1 MSTKRFDAKHIAL
14 LSILVALNYVGRVV
28 FQFLPNVQPMTA
40 ILLILTLYL
49 GVWDGLIVATLSLIL
64 SNMILGMGP
73 WTFAQL
79 FSYAVIILFT
89 GFILRP
95 IHSRRTK
102 WLFVIFAVLSGFF
115 YGFVISLVSYRT
127 YGMTNFWV
135 YYSVGLPFD
144 FAHALGNAGF
154 YIILEPILRP
164 LFEKLL
170 KERTPY
176 KKEAGI

>member
-102 WLFVIFAVLSGFF
+102 WIFVIFALLSGFF

-127 YGMTNFWV
+127 YGMTNFGSTIQWDCRLI
-135 YYSVGLPFD
+135 SLTHWGTPAFIS
-144 FAHALGNAGF
+144 FWSRF
-154 YIILEPILRP
+154 YDLY
-164 LFEKLL
+164 L
-170 KERTPY
+170 KSY
-176 KKEAGI
+176 

>member
-79 FSYAVIILFT
+79 FSYAVI
-89 GFILRP
+89 
-95 IHSRRTK
+95 
-102 WLFVIFAVLSGFF
+102 
-115 YGFVISLVSYRT
+115 
-127 YGMTNFWV
+127 
-135 YYSVGLPFD
+135 
-144 FAHALGNAGF
+144 
-154 YIILEPILRP
+154 
-164 LFEKLL
+164 
-170 KERTPY
+170 
-176 KKEAGI
+176 

>member
-1 MSTKRFDAKHIAL
+1 MATKRFDAKHIAL
-14 LSILVALNYVGRVV
+14 LSILIALNYVGRVV

-49 GVWDGLIVATLSLIL
+49 GVRDGLVVATLSLIL

-89 GFILRP
+89 GIVMRP
-95 IHSRRTK
+95 FHSKRTK
-102 WLFVIFAVLSGFF
+102 WLFVLFALLSGFF
-115 YGFVISLVSYRT
+115 YGFIISFVSFRT

-144 FAHALGNAGF
+144 FLHAVGNAGF

-164 LFEKLL
+164 LFVKFL
-170 KERTPY
+170 KN
-176 KKEAGI
+176 KI